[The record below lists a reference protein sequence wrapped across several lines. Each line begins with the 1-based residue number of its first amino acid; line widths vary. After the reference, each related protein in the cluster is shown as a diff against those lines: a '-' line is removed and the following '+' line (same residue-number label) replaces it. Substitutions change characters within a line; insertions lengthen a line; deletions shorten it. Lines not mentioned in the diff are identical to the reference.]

1 MDQPVLEIVVT
12 FCGYLS
18 TMWEVERA
26 LAPGKLFT
34 WVSAWLDGVMLWTN
48 CAEKGNIDP
57 KP

>member
-26 LAPGKLFT
+26 LVPGKLF
-34 WVSAWLDGVMLWTN
+34 
-48 CAEKGNIDP
+48 P
-57 KP
+57 

>member
-26 LAPGKLFT
+26 LVPDKLFP
-34 WVSAWLDGVMLWTN
+34 WVSAWPWGLTAWCSGQTVQKR
-48 CAEKGNIDP
+48 AI
-57 KP
+57 